1 MSRENVK
8 EPICRKRTESGK
20 FKRKKKKNSFSAIT
34 ASVFSFQL
42 DSGFQQALGA
52 YLGCHLV
59 TFRAR
64 EQRAEQ
70 RDAPESL

>member
-8 EPICRKRTESGK
+8 EPIYRKCTEIQ
-20 FKRKKKKNSFSAIT
+20 KKKKKKTVPSAIT

-64 EQRAEQ
+64 EQQAEQ

>member
-1 MSRENVK
+1 MR
-8 EPICRKRTESGK
+8 IQ
-20 FKRKKKKNSFSAIT
+20 KKIKKNSFQSNY
-34 ASVFSFQL
+34 SLSLSFQL

-59 TFRAR
+59 TFQAR
-64 EQRAEQ
+64 EQQAEQ

>member
-1 MSRENVK
+1 MRWKRRIQKEN
-8 EPICRKRTESGK
+8 RKTV
-20 FKRKKKKNSFSAIT
+20 FSAIT

-42 DSGFQQALGA
+42 DSGFRQALGA

-64 EQRAEQ
+64 EQQAEQ